1 MIPGE
6 IELTCPWL
14 ETEGSFWKIRLPGRL
29 FRKQDTSSVASFR
42 ARLLPQNTPQMP
54 ILLIILAILL
64 PPVAV
69 ALKSGIGKDFV
80 INLILTLLFFLP
92 GVIHALW
99 LVLKK

>member
-1 MIPGE
+1 MAFYPE
-6 IELTCPWL
+6 
-14 ETEGSFWKIRLPGRL
+14 K
-29 FRKQDTSSVASFR
+29 V
-42 ARLLPQNTPQMP
+42 TPMP
-54 ILLIILAILL
+54 ILQIILAILL

-69 ALKSGIGKDFV
+69 ALKSGLGKDFV